1 MTSGPGTYTHDY
13 KRRGTIERA
22 WLIEQYVIRR
32 RTLPDLARE
41 AGMSP
46 ANMARWAHTHNIPL
60 RSRGGASHHTALRTA
75 EEADAFPAILRK
87 ALASPYG
94 RQRLSRFL
102 EAWSYPTLT
111 EAARGLG
118 IHLSALVIQ
127 INRLEADLGKP
138 LFERAERGKAMK
150 LTRFGKRVIAAAQKI
165 PTEGGRKATR

>member
-1 MTSGPGTYTHDY
+1 
-13 KRRGTIERA
+13 
-22 WLIEQYVIRR
+22 
-32 RTLPDLARE
+32 
-41 AGMSP
+41 MST
-46 ANMARWAHTHNIPL
+46 ANMARWAHIHNIPL

-75 EEADAFPAILRK
+75 EEADAFPAILHK

-94 RQRLSRFL
+94 WQRLSRFL
-102 EAWSYPTLT
+102 EARSYRTLT

-150 LTRFGKRVIAAAQKI
+150 LTPFGESVIAAAQKI
-165 PTEGGRKATR
+165 PTEDGRKATR